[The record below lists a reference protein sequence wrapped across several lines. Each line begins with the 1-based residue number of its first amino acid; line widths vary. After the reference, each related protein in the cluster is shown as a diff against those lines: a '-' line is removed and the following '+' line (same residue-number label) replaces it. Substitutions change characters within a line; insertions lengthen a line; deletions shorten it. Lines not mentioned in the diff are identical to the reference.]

1 MVNLI
6 LVGLIKEK
14 VKKKSVIRVKKS
26 IHVIENSTD
35 KSAEFI
41 VFRIILKDERLI
53 SKSFI
58 FFFFVKKLKEKMKI
72 Q

>member
-1 MVNLI
+1 MLNLI

-14 VKKKSVIRVKKS
+14 VKEKSVIRVKKS

-41 VFRIILKDERLI
+41 VFRMILKDERLI

>member
-14 VKKKSVIRVKKS
+14 VKEKSVIRVKKS

>member
-1 MVNLI
+1 M
-6 LVGLIKEK
+6 KE
-14 VKKKSVIRVKKS
+14 KSVIRIKKS

-72 Q
+72 QWIKLKKSNLMVK